1 MHTIKRAETRSV
13 SIAAPPHAVH
23 SYLADGANL
32 PAWAPGFAPAVR
44 ADGTSWIVA
53 AAAGEFR
60 VDVIAESGP
69 RTVDVVSADDHARGL
84 FARVLPSGDGSEL
97 LFSLLFAPDTP
108 ERDVEAQM
116 VTLEA
121 ELDAVRGACE

>member
-1 MHTIKRAETRSV
+1 MQTIMRAETRSV
-13 SIAAPPHAVH
+13 AIAAPPEAVH

-32 PAWAPGFAPAVR
+32 PVWAPGFAPAVR
-44 ADGTSWIVA
+44 ADGSSWIVIS
-53 AAAGEFR
+53 AAGEFR
-60 VDVIAESGP
+60 VDVIARAGA
-69 RTVDVVSADDHARGL
+69 RTVDVVSADDHTRGL

-108 ERDVEAQM
+108 EGEVEAQM

-121 ELDAVRGACE
+121 ELAAVRGACE